1 MTPWR
6 RFGARSPN
14 GLPAVSPRMR
24 SHCARGTR
32 WACNSI
38 AAHGIRHYGL
48 RRRDIASVQGLS
60 SPQEA
65 FRSPPGLLRGLRRNR
80 HKETDKPEVNRRS
93 PITAQSHEN
102 ALKAI
107 PTHGGI
113 GTQHP
118 ASRLSFPDKGKETG
132 VNRTQ
137 NTAIRTARPAQDEH
151 GMSPQKRAHAAQA
164 VLFGATR
171 QTAGVI
177 RAQNIPRE
185 PRDRHRTNTV
195 PMPEPHRRAERPP
208 RAQSPLP
215 ELQPAGCNIAPA
227 RNSRTG
233 EANERPAASAR
244 TNALMRRTNL
254 VPRAN
259 GSSTKISKQEE
270 HPNEH
275 FRKDHSDRLRLC

>member
-1 MTPWR
+1 MAQS
-6 RFGARSPN
+6 GARSPSV
-14 GLPAVSPRMR
+14 LPAVSPRMR

-32 WACNSI
+32 RACDSI

-80 HKETDKPEVNRRS
+80 HKETDKSEVNPQS

-107 PTHGGI
+107 PTPGGI
-113 GTQHP
+113 ETQDT
-118 ASRLSFPDKGKETG
+118 ASRPVWRSASNSRRD
-132 VNRTQ
+132 RAQ
-137 NTAIRTARPAQDEH
+137 NTATEPHGGRDRTQD
-151 GMSPQKRAHAAQA
+151 
-164 VLFGATR
+164 
-171 QTAGVI
+171 
-177 RAQNIPRE
+177 IPRE
-185 PRDRHRTNTV
+185 PHDRRRTNAV
-195 PMPEPHRRAERPP
+195 LMPEPHRRAERPP

-215 ELQPAGCNIAPA
+215 ELQPAGRNIAPA

-244 TNALMRRTNL
+244 TNAPMRRTNL

-275 FRKDHSDRLRLC
+275 FRKDHSDRLRLR

>member
-1 MTPWR
+1 MKR
-6 RFGARSPN
+6 VQRVEDSLAQSGARSPSV
-14 GLPAVSPRMR
+14 LPAVSPRMR

-137 NTAIRTARPAQDEH
+137 DIPTEPHDRRDPSAGHSKRTARPAQDARSSH
-151 GMSPQKRAHAAQA
+151 AGAASPRRTSPARTIPSA
-164 VLFGATR
+164 GAKTGQR
-171 QTAGVI
+171 K
-177 RAQNIPRE
+177 
-185 PRDRHRTNTV
+185 
-195 PMPEPHRRAERPP
+195 RRAGP
-208 RAQSPLP
+208 QF
-215 ELQPAGCNIAPA
+215 
-227 RNSRTG
+227 
-233 EANERPAASAR
+233 
-244 TNALMRRTNL
+244 TNR
-254 VPRAN
+254 
-259 GSSTKISKQEE
+259 
-270 HPNEH
+270 
-275 FRKDHSDRLRLC
+275 